1 MNAITTLWRK
11 RKNKPEGTHMGILA
25 FINEHWLEW
34 LFAGAVALL
43 GWGYRQVYNRLKEE
57 QQKNEA
63 ISMGVQ
69 ALLRESI
76 VGNYNKYSEKGH
88 MPIYAKESVK
98 KAYKAYADLGGNDVA
113 KELYQKMLSMREAE

>member
-1 MNAITTLWRK
+1 MEIV
-11 RKNKPEGTHMGILA
+11 A
-25 FINEHWLEW
+25 FINAHWLEW
-34 LFAGAVALL
+34 LFAGAVAVL

-63 ISMGVQ
+63 ISNGVQ

-76 VGNYNKYSEKGH
+76 VGNYNKYSEKGF

-98 KAYKAYADLGGNDVA
+98 KVYSAYKNLGGNDVA
-113 KELYQKMLSMREAE
+113 KELYQKMLSMEERKEQ